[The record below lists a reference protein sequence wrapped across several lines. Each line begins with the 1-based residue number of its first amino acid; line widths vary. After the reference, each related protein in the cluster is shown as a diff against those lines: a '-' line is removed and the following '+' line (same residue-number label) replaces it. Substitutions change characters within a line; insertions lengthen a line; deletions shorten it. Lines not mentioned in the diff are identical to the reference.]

1 MRLIITGATG
11 FVGSEVLR
19 QALRMPEIT
28 SIVVVARKPVR
39 VEEGPD
45 NAAASGKLKSVIVQ
59 DYDQY
64 PDDVKKE
71 FAGAGACIWT
81 VAVTPS
87 KSKSMEFAEVKR
99 ICQDFTM
106 AGLQAM
112 YEAGPAK
119 PFRFMYM
126 SGTATNRD
134 PNQKPGWFMPEYTQM
149 RGQGEVMVLD
159 FAKAHPGAIEACV
172 AKPGLITSGTWKDT
186 LMSAGLKV
194 TGLAGSV
201 KNSEVA
207 AAMLRQVVQGFEKE
221 PLENDD
227 LVRLG
232 S

>member
-28 SIVVVARKPVR
+28 SIVAVARKPVQL
-39 VEEGPD
+39 EGPE
-45 NAAASGKLKSVIVQ
+45 ATSSKLKSVIVQ

-106 AGLQAM
+106 AGMQAM

-126 SGTATNRD
+126 SGTAAPPR
-134 PNQKPGWFMPEYTQM
+134 PEPEARVVYA
-149 RGQGEVMVLD
+149 RVHSDAGEVKVLD
-159 FAKAHPGAIEACV
+159 FAKAHPGEIEACV
-172 AKPGLITSGTWKDT
+172 AKPGLITSGGWKDSLLST
-186 LMSAGLKV
+186 GLKV

-201 KNSEVA
+201 KLSQVA
-207 AAMLRQVVQGFEKE
+207 AAMLRQVVNGFEKE
-221 PLENDD
+221 PLQNDD

>member
-11 FVGSEVLR
+11 FVGNEVLR
-19 QALRMPEIT
+19 QAMRMPEIT
-28 SIVVVARKPVR
+28 SIVAVARKPVQLDAA
-39 VEEGPD
+39 GP
-45 NAAASGKLKSVIVQ
+45 NYSKVKSVIVQ

-71 FAGAGACIWT
+71 FAGAAACIWT

-87 KSKSMEFAEVKR
+87 KSKSMQFADVKR

-126 SGTATNRD
+126 SGTAAPRD
-134 PNQKPGWFMPEYTQM
+134 PNQKPGWFMPEYSQM

-159 FAKAHPGAIEACV
+159 YAKQHPGEIEACV
-172 AKPGLITSGTWKDT
+172 AKPGLITNGTWKDT

-201 KNSEVA
+201 RLSQVA
-207 AAMLRQVVQGFEKE
+207 AAMLRQVVNGFEKE
-221 PLENDD
+221 PLQNDD

>member
-28 SIVVVARKPVR
+28 SIVAVARKPVQ
-39 VEEGPD
+39 VEGSD
-45 NAAASGKLKSVIVQ
+45 AASSKLKSVIVQ

-87 KSKSMEFAEVKR
+87 KSKAMEFAEVKR

-106 AGLQAM
+106 AGMQAM
-112 YEAGPAK
+112 YEAGPAR
-119 PFRFMYM
+119 PFRFIYM

-159 FAKAHPGAIEACV
+159 FAKAHPGIEACV

-186 LMSAGLKV
+186 LLSTGLKV

-201 KNSEVA
+201 KKEQVA

-221 PLENDD
+221 PLQNDD

>member
-28 SIVVVARKPVR
+28 SIVAVARKPVQL
-39 VEEGPD
+39 EGPE
-45 NAAASGKLKSVIVQ
+45 ATSSKLKSVIVQ

-81 VAVTPS
+81 VAVTPT

-106 AGLQAM
+106 AGMQAM
-112 YEAGPAK
+112 YEAGPAR

-126 SGTATNRD
+126 SGTAAPRD
-134 PNQKPGWFMPEYTQM
+134 ANQKPGWFMPEYSQM
-149 RGQGEVMVLD
+149 RGQGEVKVLD
-159 FAKAHPGAIEACV
+159 FAKAHPGEIEACV
-172 AKPGLITSGTWKDT
+172 AKPGLITSGGWKDT
-186 LMSAGLKV
+186 LLSTGLKV

-201 KNSEVA
+201 KISQVA
-207 AAMLRQVVQGFEKE
+207 AAMLRQVVNGFEKE
-221 PLENDD
+221 PLQNDD

>member
-28 SIVVVARKPVR
+28 SIVAVARKPVQ
-39 VEEGPD
+39 VEGSD
-45 NAAASGKLKSVIVQ
+45 AASSKLKSVIVQ

-64 PDDVKKE
+64 PDDVKRSLPAPAPASGE
-71 FAGAGACIWT
+71 T

-87 KSKSMEFAEVKR
+87 KSKAMEFAEVKR
-99 ICQDFTM
+99 ICHDFTM
-106 AGLQAM
+106 AGMQAI

-119 PFRFMYM
+119 PFRFLYM

-159 FAKAHPGAIEACV
+159 FAKAHPGIEACV

-186 LMSAGLKV
+186 LLSSGLKV
-194 TGLAGSV
+194 TGLTGSV
-201 KNSEVA
+201 KKGQVA
-207 AAMLRQVVQGFEKE
+207 AAMLRQVV
-221 PLENDD
+221 
-227 LVRLG
+227 RG
-232 S
+232 SRRSLWRMTIW

>member
-1 MRLIITGATG
+1 M
-11 FVGSEVLR
+11 
-19 QALRMPEIT
+19 
-28 SIVVVARKPVR
+28 
-39 VEEGPD
+39 
-45 NAAASGKLKSVIVQ
+45 
-59 DYDQY
+59 
-64 PDDVKKE
+64 
-71 FAGAGACIWT
+71 
-81 VAVTPS
+81 
-87 KSKSMEFAEVKR
+87 KR

-112 YEAGPAK
+112 FEAGPAK

-126 SGTATNRD
+126 SGTAATRD

-149 RGQGEVMVLD
+149 RVRLSFSPLSSTSQVVARQADAWNASCLQGQGEVMVLD
-159 FAKAHPGAIEACV
+159 FAKAHKGAIEACV
-172 AKPGLITSGTWKDT
+172 AKPGLITSGTWRDT

-201 KNSEVA
+201 KVSEVA